1 MADIDTG
8 GDKNFTFLAM
18 KTNGWMT
25 LSVALLAFTLGAR
38 ADGQLEPTAAP
49 AKPAAKPAV
58 VAKSTTASAEAPA
71 IFSPGA
77 AKAVGKNINVRGRAG
92 FIGEVVGKLQ
102 DGETV
107 TVIEQVILSKPKAGE
122 PAQWVKIGYPAGA
135 HVWVHSSYL
144 NADNTVKPRRLN
156 VRTGAGENFSIVGTL
171 DQNTP
176 VKVVST
182 KGNWTQIEAPA
193 GAFAFVAARFL
204 QQEPTTVTPEGME
217 PVAPV
222 VTIQPP
228 DAEPTT
234 VAGGPDITPVPTD
247 VAGEPTPVV
256 IEDVATAGAPPPVV
270 EEVWVPRSVAHEGIV
285 RATISV
291 QAPTRYGLYSKE
303 NSKLINFLYSPTPQL
318 DLSKYFNRQVIITGQ
333 EGLEERWKNTPVLT
347 IQKIYVVE

>member
-38 ADGQLEPTAAP
+38 ADGQLAPAPAP
-49 AKPAAKPAV
+49 AKPAPVARPAAATAERPAV
-58 VAKSTTASAEAPA
+58 
-71 IFSPGA
+71 FSPGPA
-77 AKAVGKNINVRGRAG
+77 QAVGKNINVRGRAG
-92 FIGEVVGKLQ
+92 FIGEIVGKLQ
-102 DGETV
+102 DGDPV
-107 TVIEQVILSKPKAGE
+107 TVIEQVILSKPKVGE
-122 PAQWVKIGYPAGA
+122 PAQWVKIGYPAGS

-171 DQNTP
+171 EQNTA

-182 KGNWTQIEAPA
+182 KGNWTQIEAPT
-193 GAFAFVAARFL
+193 GTFAFVAARFL
-204 QQEPTTVTPEGME
+204 QQEPTRATPAGME
-217 PVAPV
+217 PVPTV
-222 VTIQPP
+222 VTIQVP

-234 VAGGPDITPVPTD
+234 VAGGPDMAAVPTD
-247 VAGEPTPVV
+247 VEGEPMPVV
-256 IEDVATAGAPPPVV
+256 IEDVAAADAPPPVV

-285 RATISV
+285 RGTISI

-318 DLSKYFNRQVIITGQ
+318 DLSKYFNRHVIITGQ

>member
-1 MADIDTG
+1 MADIDTD
-8 GDKNFTFLAM
+8 GDKNFTFQAM

-25 LSVALLAFTLGAR
+25 LSVALLAFTWGAH
-38 ADGQLEPTAAP
+38 ADGQLEPAPAP
-49 AKPAAKPAV
+49 AKPQPVVRAATP
-58 VAKSTTASAEAPA
+58 TAEQPM
-71 IFSPGA
+71 IFSPGP
-77 AKAVGKNINVRGRAG
+77 AKTVGRNVNVRGRAG
-92 FIGEVVGKLQ
+92 FIGEVVGRLQ
-102 DGETV
+102 DGDPV

-171 DQNTP
+171 TENTA

-193 GAFAFVAARFL
+193 GTFAFVAARFL
-204 QQEPTTVTPEGME
+204 QQEPMGVTPAGME
-217 PVAPV
+217 PVPTL
-222 VTIQPP
+222 VTIQVP
-228 DAEPTT
+228 DAEPAT
-234 VAGGPDITPVPTD
+234 VAGGPDFASIPTD
-247 VAGEPTPVV
+247 VDGEPIPVM
-256 IEDVATAGAPPPVV
+256 IEDLATADAPPPVV
-270 EEVWVPRSVAHEGIV
+270 EEVWVPRSVAHEGLV
-285 RATISV
+285 RGTISV

-303 NSKLINFLYSPTPQL
+303 NGRLINFLYSPTPQL
-318 DLSKYFNRQVIITGQ
+318 DLGKYFNRHVIITGQ